1 MRNSPKAAEPL
12 ADLAIDYVELYVEN
26 LDSSAFQWV
35 DRYAFTIVGNGGSAD
50 HRSLALRHGRITLVL
65 TQATSDRH
73 PASAYVLSH
82 GDGVADIALR
92 TADVRAAFEAAV
104 ANGAVV
110 HRRPARHTGDG
121 PSVTAAVHGFGD
133 VVHTLVE
140 RAPDTGPGLPAGFVP
155 TDGEE
160 RPDGPGAEAG
170 LAEVGLAGAGP
181 TEVNPTEVSPAEVS
195 AAEVGPAGVGL
206 LDIDHIAVC
215 LGTGGL
221 GPAVAYYQQAL
232 GFRDVF
238 AEHIVVGAQAM
249 HSKVVQSPS
258 GTVTLTLIEPD
269 DTALPGQIDE
279 FLKSHQGSGVQHLAF
294 SSHDAVGSVRALS
307 DRGVTFL
314 STPDAYYDLLGERI
328 DLSPRRLADLRATG
342 VLADEDHDGQL
353 FQIFTA
359 STHPRHT
366 LFYEV
371 IERQGAQTFGSA
383 NIKALYEAVELE
395 RTGQRDFRR

>member
-1 MRNSPKAAEPL
+1 MRNSPKVAEPL
-12 ADLAIDYVELYVEN
+12 ADLTIDYVELYVEN

-35 DRYAFTIVGNGGSAD
+35 DRYAFAIVGSGGSAD

-104 ANGAVV
+104 ANGAGV

-155 TDGEE
+155 MDGEE

-170 LAEVGLAGAGP
+170 LAEAGPAGAGP
-181 TEVNPTEVSPAEVS
+181 V
-195 AAEVGPAGVGL
+195 GVGL